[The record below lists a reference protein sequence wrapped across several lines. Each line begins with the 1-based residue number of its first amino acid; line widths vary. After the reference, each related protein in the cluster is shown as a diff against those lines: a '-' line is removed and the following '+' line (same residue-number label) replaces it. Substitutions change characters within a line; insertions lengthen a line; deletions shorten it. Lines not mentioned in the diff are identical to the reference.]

1 MDSIQDGSPSHDDV
15 DPRSFF
21 DSNPRGRTRNKKT
34 RMLCSQVADCLQLVL
49 DSGVSDADLQE
60 LWLAGVEPFPD
71 AGTLR
76 VTVNVDDRVRIDFAL
91 EVGQLTETIE
101 VTAVAPLLQSD
112 YRIVRARGVRAP
124 SGLLF

>member
-21 DSNPRGRTRNKKT
+21 DSNPRDRTRDKKT

-49 DSGVSDADLQE
+49 ESGVSDEDLQD

-76 VTVNVDDRVRIDFAL
+76 VTVNVDDARQVER
-91 EVGQLTETIE
+91 
-101 VTAVAPLLQSD
+101 VTAALARASGYLRSEVASAIC
-112 YRIVRARGVRAP
+112 RKRAP
-124 SGLLF
+124 QLVFRVVVEAMP